1 MASCFLLCQSFWSDG
16 RLCLTR
22 ENPEIANPRRF
33 LYYFAPAP
41 HVIH

>member
-1 MASCFLLCQSFWSDG
+1 MASCFLLCQSFGQMDT
-16 RLCLTR
+16 CLTR
-22 ENPEIANPRRF
+22 ENPEIANRRRF